1 MLFFMQ
7 TDSGCAIHRRDL
19 VPRRDPEPGIYEVG
33 KKPIEKVS
41 KGDLQVAIM
50 IETPENSIQVCL
62 QELTPG
68 TLAGIVEYQ
77 SLKSL
82 FGEPPRILEV
92 HGRIDV
98 TDLEQFLL
106 PMLLLQSENDPADD
120 FRDHPEQLHLL
131 LQKSDKRTYGIIRN
145 IELFHHKLSM
155 RSVLLLSTS
164 SSLKQGR
171 FFLLPFGYLFHES

>member
-1 MLFFMQ
+1 MQ
-7 TDSGCAIHRRDL
+7 TDSGCAIYRRDL
-19 VPRRDPEPGIYEVG
+19 VPRRDPEPGINEVG
-33 KKPIEKVS
+33 KKPVEKVS

-50 IETPENSIQVCL
+50 IEAPENSIQVCL
-62 QELTPG
+62 QELTAG
-68 TLAGIVEYQ
+68 TLAGIVEHQ
-77 SLKSL
+77 SLQSL

-106 PMLLLQSENDPADD
+106 SMLLLQTENDPADD